1 MKYTLRNAGTVGHKV
16 GLRFMLDTYIGE
28 NDGVPFTIP
37 GKAGLCDTQQ
47 VFNTPAEIPDFIQ
60 ALEHADLKN
69 PGTVAHLTLK
79 VLDSAGKIEPPSRAQ
94 LGAWPNQS
102 LQAFGYPTALGSMTR
117 WEVPL
122 APIRALPQQP
132 DSAVTLYW
140 DEKFLEPGQL
150 REMAF
155 AYGLGKVSSTGR
167 GAGKLAVTVDG
178 SFRPGR
184 RVHRHRL
191 RGEPRGDPNG
201 EAGPALGPA
210 PCRRLVR
217 RSSGAAQPG
226 RRVQPRDL
234 ESEGGQDGGLS
245 DYGADRWVVAE

>member
-79 VLDSAGKIEPPSRAQ
+79 VLDTAGKIEPPSRVQ

-102 LQAFGYPTALGSMTR
+102 LQAFGYPTALGSMKPRGKCRWRRSSPCRNSPTR
-117 WEVPL
+117 PSRSTGMRSSWNPV
-122 APIRALPQQP
+122 
-132 DSAVTLYW
+132 S
-140 DEKFLEPGQL
+140 L

-191 RGEPRGDPNG
+191 RGEPRGEPDG

-210 PCRRLVR
+210 PGRRR
-217 RSSGAAQPG
+217 QRGSSSATQPG
-226 RRVQPRDL
+226 PARSAP
-234 ESEGGQDGGLS
+234 
-245 DYGADRWVVAE
+245 